1 MKFAR
6 YLEDTQIP
14 EWKKAYIDYRGL
26 KKKIGAIKK
35 ANETTQDKNSD
46 FLTKTHNQARSSITE
61 PSPGTSVL
69 RRRNYGAVGRTP
81 PNAIGRTPPGLHGR
95 TPSSIVGRTSETAD
109 TPLGAHQTT
118 PSISEHVTHVR
129 TPPVAANRS
138 VKSARLR
145 LSIDELGPDF
155 ELPPAMTSVDSLKDG
170 TINSHAPSVG
180 TERRRALPSRVFS
193 GTLSAVPSRN
203 SATFT
208 QQPHEQT
215 EFDVPPGTVPTPA
228 SIRANAEPRSTPR
241 NPFSGVRRRFTT
253 TSRHVDIGHPAPATV
268 QELLV
273 GLGPNE
279 LAFFTALDQEIEKV
293 ENFYLERERDAGQK
307 VAALKEQFHELRGHK
322 QLSNSVNEGL
332 WPGFLHLLDSI
343 NIAAIPIT
351 GQTNTGKST
360 DASAKSDTPLSNP
373 PAHIVSSM
381 SHDPEAYHRAK
392 KKLKKAVL
400 EFYRGLELLQNYRI
414 LNMTGFRKALKKFD
428 KTTKMSA
435 QNLYMHE
442 KIETCNFASGDT
454 CSRLLKEIERI
465 YATRFERGDEK
476 KARIRLR
483 ATARQ
488 STHHFSTFRSGMLI
502 GLALPALAMGG
513 YYSLQEE
520 KREQIPEWAAL
531 LQVYAALCIPVI
543 FSLLLGL
550 NMVAWARARINFI
563 FIFELDARTVID
575 AREYTE
581 LPAFLFTTLAYAF
594 WFSFSRAGAET
605 IAPTTWPVMWLG
617 LATVVLFNPLP
628 IFHRSAR
635 WWLLRTVGKL
645 FISGRTQVEFKDFWM
660 GDQFC
665 SLVYT
670 MGNLYFL
677 VCAYADKWHRIEQRC
692 QLGPHWSIPLVLTA
706 LPSWIRLVQCIRRYI
721 DSKNHIHL
729 INGGKYTA
737 GIVSYVAYYGWRHY
751 GSHRDFRMGVWIL
764 FATINSCY
772 TSYWDLMMDWSV
784 LQIKG
789 VHYKLL
795 RKELA
800 YSNHIPTYYIAIVIN
815 VILRFIWI
823 WYIPSGGLPAGTRA
837 FMFAVLEML
846 RRVQWNFFRLENEH
860 IGNADQFRVTREVPL
875 PYVFTGDKDSDD
887 EDQGID
893 RRARR
898 LSVRLPVISKDDDDV
913 DVEAEG
919 R

>member
-35 ANETTQDKNSD
+35 ANETTQDKISD
-46 FLTKTHNQARSSITE
+46 FLTKTHDQARSSITE
-61 PSPGTSVL
+61 PSPGTSAL

-109 TPLGAHQTT
+109 TPPGAHQTT

-215 EFDVPPGTVPTPA
+215 EFDAPPGTVPTPA

-322 QLSNSVNEGL
+322 QLSSGVNEGL

-343 NIAAIPIT
+343 NIAAIPIA

-373 PAHIVSSM
+373 PAHIASSM
-381 SHDPEAYHRAK
+381 AHDPEAYHRAK

-400 EFYRGLELLQNYRI
+400 EFYRGLELLQNYR
-414 LNMTGFRKALKKFD
+414 
-428 KTTKMSA
+428 
-435 QNLYMHE
+435 
-442 KIETCNFASGDT
+442 
-454 CSRLLKEIERI
+454 
-465 YATRFERGDEK
+465 
-476 KARIRLR
+476 
-483 ATARQ
+483 

-581 LPAFLFTTLAYAF
+581 LPAFLFATLAYAF

-605 IAPTTWPVMWLG
+605 IAPTTWPAMWLG
-617 LATVVLFNPLP
+617 LAAVVLFNPLP

-645 FISGRTQVEFKDFWM
+645 FVSGRTRVEFKDFWM

-721 DSKNHIHL
+721 DSKNRIHL

-800 YSNHIPTYYIAIVIN
+800 YSNHIPTYYLAIVTN

-823 WYIPSGGLPAGTRA
+823 WYIPSGGLPAGARA
-837 FMFAVLEML
+837 FMFAVLYSGVYYDLLIIFLLAETMPRASVPWL
-846 RRVQWNFFRLENEH
+846 RSATSQV
-860 IGNADQFRVTREVPL
+860 
-875 PYVFTGDKDSDD
+875 
-887 EDQGID
+887 
-893 RRARR
+893 
-898 LSVRLPVISKDDDDV
+898 
-913 DVEAEG
+913 
-919 R
+919 

>member
-26 KKKIGAIKK
+26 KKKIAAIRK
-35 ANETTQDKNSD
+35 ANETTQDKSFD
-46 FLTKTHNQARSSITE
+46 FHRKSHDQARSSITE
-61 PSPGTSVL
+61 PSPSTSAL

-81 PNAIGRTPPGLHGR
+81 PNALGRSSSDTHGR
-95 TPSSIVGRTSETAD
+95 TPSIVGRTSETANS
-109 TPLGAHQTT
+109 PPGVHQST
-118 PSISEHVTHVR
+118 PSNSEHVPHVL
-129 TPPVAANRS
+129 TPPAAANRS
-138 VKSARLR
+138 VKSARFR
-145 LSIDELGPDF
+145 LSTDELGPDF
-155 ELPPAMTSVDSLKDG
+155 ELPPAMTSVDSLRDG
-170 TINSHAPSVG
+170 TINSHAPSIG
-180 TERRRALPSRVFS
+180 SERRRALPSRVFS
-193 GTLSAVPSRN
+193 GTLSAVQSRN
-203 SATFT
+203 SATFI
-208 QQPHEQT
+208 QPPDEET
-215 EFDVPPGTVPTPA
+215 ESNPLHATNPAPA
-228 SIRANAEPRSTPR
+228 SEPRTPR
-241 NPFSGVRRRFTT
+241 NPFSGMRRRFTT
-253 TSRHVDIGHPAPATV
+253 SSRHNDIGHAAPTTV
-268 QELLV
+268 QELLI

-279 LAFFTALDQEIEKV
+279 LAFFTTLNQELEKV
-293 ENFYLERERDAGQK
+293 ENFYLERERDAELK

-322 QLSNSVNEGL
+322 QLSTATNEGL

-343 NIAAIPIT
+343 NIPSIPIA
-351 GQTNTGKST
+351 GQISTGKSA
-360 DASAKSDTPLSNP
+360 DASAKSETPPSNP
-373 PAHIVSSM
+373 PVHLVGSIA
-381 SHDPEAYHRAK
+381 HDPDAYHRAK

-428 KTTKMSA
+428 KTAKMSA
-435 QNLYMHE
+435 QNLYMRE
-442 KIETCNFASGDT
+442 KVETCNFASGDT

-465 YATRFERGDEK
+465 YATRFEKGDEK
-476 KARIRLR
+476 KARTRLR

-488 STHHFSTFRSGMLI
+488 STHHFSTFRSGMLV
-502 GLALPALAMGG
+502 GLALPALAMGI
-513 YYSLQEE
+513 YYSQQEE
-520 KREQIPEWAAL
+520 QREQIPEWAAL
-531 LQVYAALCIPVI
+531 MQVYAALCIPVI

-550 NMVAWARARINFI
+550 NIVAWARARINFI

-581 LPAFLFTTLAYAF
+581 LPAFLFATLAYAF

-605 IAPTTWPVMWLG
+605 IAPTTWPVIWLG
-617 LATVVLFNPLP
+617 LTAIVLFNPLP

-645 FISGRTQVEFKDFWM
+645 FVSGSTRVEFKDFWM
-660 GDQFC
+660 GDQLC

-677 VCAYADKWHRIEQRC
+677 ACAYTGSWHHIEQRC
-692 QLGPHWSIPLVLTA
+692 QLGPHWTIPLVLTA
-706 LPSWIRLVQCIRRYI
+706 LPSLIRLVQCIRRYI

-737 GIVSYVAYYGWRHY
+737 SIVSYVAYYGWRHY

-784 LQIKG
+784 LQTKG
-789 VHYKLL
+789 VQYKLL

-800 YSNHIPTYYIAIVIN
+800 YSNHIPTYYIAIVTN
-815 VILRFIWI
+815 VVLRFIWV
-823 WYIPSGGLPAGTRA
+823 WYIPSGGLPAGARA

-875 PYVFTGDKDSDD
+875 PYVFTGDRDSED
-887 EDQGID
+887 EDRGAERQ
-893 RRARR
+893 ARR
-898 LSVRLPVISKDDDDV
+898 LSVRLPVMNKKGDDDDDDA

>member
-26 KKKIGAIKK
+26 KKKIAAIRRS
-35 ANETTQDKNSD
+35 NEDKSSD
-46 FLTKTHNQARSSITE
+46 SRAKPRSSITE
-61 PSPGTSVL
+61 SSPNASVL

-81 PNAIGRTPPGLHGR
+81 PNALGRTPPSAHAR
-95 TPSSIVGRTSETAD
+95 TPSSVVGRTSETANS
-109 TPLGAHQTT
+109 PPGAHQATS
-118 PSISEHVTHVR
+118 PISEHVR
-129 TPPVAANRS
+129 TPPAAANRS
-138 VKSARLR
+138 VKSARFR
-145 LSIDELGPDF
+145 LSTDELGPDF
-155 ELPPAMTSVDSLKDG
+155 QLPPAMSSIDSLKDG
-170 TINSHAPSVG
+170 TINSHAPSIAI
-180 TERRRALPSRVFS
+180 ERRRALPSRVFS

-203 SATFT
+203 STTLVAAY
-208 QQPHEQT
+208 EQT
-215 EFDVPPGTVPTPA
+215 EPNVLPDTISAPA
-228 SIRANAEPRSTPR
+228 SFHNINTEPKSTPR
-241 NPFSGVRRRFTT
+241 NPFSGMRRRFTT
-253 TSRHVDIGHPAPATV
+253 ASRHNDVGRPPPATV
-268 QELLV
+268 EELLA

-279 LAFFTALDQEIEKV
+279 LAFFTALDQEIEKASQWKF
-293 ENFYLERERDAGQK
+293 FYLERERDAELK
-307 VAALKEQFHELRGHK
+307 VAALKEQFHKLRGHK
-322 QLSNSVNEGL
+322 QLSSSSNEGL

-343 NIAAIPIT
+343 NITSIPIA
-351 GQTNTGKST
+351 GQTNTGKSA
-360 DASAKSDTPLSNP
+360 DASAKSETPLSNP
-373 PAHIVSSM
+373 QTHVATNM
-381 SHDPEAYHRAK
+381 AHDPDAYHRAK
-392 KKLKKAVL
+392 KKLKKAIL

-428 KTTKMSA
+428 KTTKMSS
-435 QNLYMHE
+435 QNLYMRE
-442 KIETCNFASGDT
+442 KVETCGFASGDT
-454 CSRLLKEIERI
+454 CDRLLKEIERI
-465 YATRFERGDEK
+465 YATRFEKGDEK
-476 KARIRLR
+476 KARMRLR

-488 STHHFSTFRSGMLI
+488 STHHFSTFRSGMLV
-502 GLALPALAMGG
+502 GLALPALAMGI

-520 KREQIPEWAAL
+520 QRDQIPEWAAL

-581 LPAFLFTTLAYAF
+581 LPAFLFATLAYAF
-594 WFSFSRAGAET
+594 WLSFSRAGAET
-605 IAPTTWPVMWLG
+605 VAPTTWPIIWLG
-617 LATVVLFNPLP
+617 LAVAVLFNPFR

-645 FISGRTQVEFKDFWM
+645 FVSGRTRVEFRDFWM

-677 VCAYADKWHRIEQRC
+677 VCAYTGNWYHIEQRC
-692 QLGPHWSIPLVLTA
+692 QLGPHWTIPLVLTA
-706 LPSWIRLVQCIRRYI
+706 LPSFIRLVQCVRRYI

-737 GIVSYVAYYGWRHY
+737 SIVSYVAYYGWRHY
-751 GSHRDFRMGVWIL
+751 GSQRDFRMGVWIL
-764 FATINSCY
+764 FATINSVY

-789 VHYKLL
+789 VQYKLL

-800 YSNHIPTYYIAIVIN
+800 YSNHIPAYYVAIVSN
-815 VILRFIWI
+815 QRGSSFYL
-823 WYIPSGGLPAGTRA
+823 GLVHTKRRA
-837 FMFAVLEML
+837 TG
-846 RRVQWNFFRLENEH
+846 RRKIIHVCVRLENEH

-875 PYVFTGDKDSDD
+875 PYVFTGDRDSDD
-887 EDQGID
+887 EDHGLEHPK
-893 RRARR
+893 RK
-898 LSVRLPVISKDDDDV
+898 LSVRLPVMSKEDEDD